1 MSTALHVTQYIVS
14 QKLAGNDTFL
24 CIVRHALEGFSPS
37 EIATVCNTSKN
48 SARAYLTK
56 LSSYSTI
63 TRTLVVAKYVLPIA
77 LDVVPTAVVTN
88 GGKPYCTLC
97 NSPVEGI
104 PQLHISSSH
113 KDVVSRY
120 TSIVLAKLQELT
132 SRSKPPVLRI
142 TD

>member
-1 MSTALHVTQYIVS
+1 MSTALHVTRYIVS

-24 CIVRHALEGFSPS
+24 CIIRHALEGFSPS

-88 GGKPYCTLC
+88 DGKPYCTLC
-97 NSPVEGI
+97 KTHVDVA
-104 PQLHISSSH
+104 PQLHVTSTH
-113 KDVVSRY
+113 KDVVNSY
-120 TSIVLAKLQELT
+120 TILVLAKLQKLVTAKAFEPN
-132 SRSKPPVLRI
+132 K
-142 TD
+142 

>member
-1 MSTALHVTQYIVS
+1 MSTAIHVTRYIVS

-24 CIVRHALEGFSPS
+24 CIIRHALEGFSPS

-56 LSSYSTI
+56 LSAYSTI

-88 GGKPYCTLC
+88 DGKPYCTLC

-104 PQLHISSSH
+104 PQLHVSSTH
-113 KDVVSRY
+113 KDIVNSY
-120 TSIVLAKLQELT
+120 TILVLAKLQKLVTVKAFEP
-132 SRSKPPVLRI
+132 SK
-142 TD
+142 